1 VVWVGGIGGWEV
13 GFEGIEDI
21 RKGGVAFGVAFSGP
35 VADEVLECLGHGGAE
50 GFVWFASFRVDEVVE
65 LGLGDVVEGH
75 CVLENVFAM
84 FGIDFEENTSLLEV
98 LIVVDGGRK
107 NLGLLDSVMLER
119 E

>member
-1 VVWVGGIGGWEV
+1 
-13 GFEGIEDI
+13 
-21 RKGGVAFGVAFSGP
+21 
-35 VADEVLECLGHGGAE
+35 
-50 GFVWFASFRVDEVVE
+50 
-65 LGLGDVVEGH
+65 
-75 CVLENVFAM
+75 VLENVFAM